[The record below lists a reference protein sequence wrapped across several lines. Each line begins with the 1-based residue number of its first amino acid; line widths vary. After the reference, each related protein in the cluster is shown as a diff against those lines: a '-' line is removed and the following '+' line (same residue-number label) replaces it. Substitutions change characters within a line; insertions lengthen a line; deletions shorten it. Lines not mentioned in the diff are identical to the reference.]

1 MYSQWYLINFKKLFY
16 KYTNL
21 YEDLQISHSNKDNN
35 KVRNPDQMGRVR
47 SYVTEN
53 AVALNQVC
61 LSYMLF
67 SI

>member
-1 MYSQWYLINFKKLFY
+1 MIFNKFLQIYY

-21 YEDLQISHSNKDNN
+21 YEDLQISHSNKDSN
-35 KVRNPDQMGRVR
+35 KVRNPGQMGRVR
-47 SYVTEN
+47 SDVTEN
-53 AVALNQVC
+53 AVALNRVC